1 MSKLKV
7 DQISK
12 ATGAAPAI
20 LTLPAADGAAD
31 TFLKTDGSGALSFAT
46 AGGSNVPQFS
56 VYMSADMAVAYDTFT
71 VCAFDTADINDDG
84 AGGTCVN
91 ITASGTNPRGF
102 TVPTG
107 QAGKYCLSYVLLTN
121 TVSAATIMNSYA
133 TFYWAASG
141 GTPANK
147 WTYGYFSEGATI
159 TAYGYQHA
167 STILVDLAVGDH
179 VYVYGRI
186 ATDGSSTNGR
196 VQGGENKTRFSGF
209 KLL

>member
-12 ATGAAPAI
+12 ATGASPAI
-20 LTLPAADGAAD
+20 FTLPAADGTAD
-31 TFLKTDGSGALSFAT
+31 TFLKTDGSGALSFAA

-84 AGGTCVN
+84 DGGTCVN

-102 TVPTG
+102 TVPAG
-107 QAGKYCLSYVLLTN
+107 QAGKYSLSYFVQNQTI
-121 TVSAATIMNSYA
+121 SATEIMNSYA
-133 TFYWAASG
+133 TFYWATSA

-147 WTYGYFSEGATI
+147 WCYGYFSKGASFHDFGFFHSATVV
-159 TAYGYQHA
+159 A
-167 STILVDLAVGDH
+167 DLAVGDS
-179 VYVYGRI
+179 VYSYSRI
-186 ATDGSSTNGR
+186 ATDVAGTNGR
-196 VQGGENKTRFSGF
+196 VQGGTLATRFSGF